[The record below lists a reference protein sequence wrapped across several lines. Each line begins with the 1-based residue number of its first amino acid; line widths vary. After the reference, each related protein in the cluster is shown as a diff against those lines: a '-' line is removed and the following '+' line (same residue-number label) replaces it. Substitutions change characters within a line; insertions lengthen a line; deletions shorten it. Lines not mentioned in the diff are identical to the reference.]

1 MKTSLLICL
10 ALLVCGSSLW
20 AQKANPTPADLPP
33 GPPIE
38 ARAPDPSQWLI
49 TTTLSGTAAL
59 DDQPNAAKSAA
70 KAPEGPST
78 TKIMVTKTGNIY
90 RVEHLD
96 EARQLWTVFASG
108 ATQIMVWP
116 DRHSAAEL
124 AASNNP
130 DAQNPFMTDFSAT
143 DFPGFKWVGWDKYS
157 EMKSY
162 KGIKC
167 IVFRGEQQL
176 VDSGNPSAG
185 KQNKTVIAYVNVE
198 TRLPVVLVDADE
210 ANIFEWK
217 PAPKGML
224 TLPPSALAVLQQRQK
239 SEQQMAQHAAR
250 PY

>member
-1 MKTSLLICL
+1 MTSFLL
-10 ALLVCGSSLW
+10 LLCGSSLW
-20 AQKANPTPADLPP
+20 AEKANPTPAGLPP

-38 ARAPDPSQWLI
+38 KRAPAFSQWLI
-49 TTTLSGTAAL
+49 TTTVSGTAAL
-59 DDQPNAAKSAA
+59 DENANAGGSAA

-116 DRHSAAEL
+116 DRHSSAVL
-124 AASNNP
+124 AVSNNP
-130 DAQNPFMTDFSAT
+130 DAPNPFTTDFSVT
-143 DFPGFKWVGWDKYS
+143 DFPGFEWVAWGKYS

-162 KGIKC
+162 KGMKC
-167 IVFRGEQQL
+167 IVFLDQQH
-176 VDSGNPSAG
+176 VDSDDPSVG
-185 KQNKTVIAYVNVE
+185 EPYKTVVAYVDVD
-198 TRLPVVLVDADE
+198 TRLPVALVDGDE
-210 ANIFEWK
+210 VHIFEWK

-224 TLPPSALAVLQQRQK
+224 SLPPGALAVLQQRQK
-239 SEQQMAQHAAR
+239 AEQQMAQHAAR

>member
-1 MKTSLLICL
+1 MKTLRLIWL
-10 ALLVCGSSLW
+10 PLLVCGSSLW

-38 ARAPDPSQWLI
+38 KRAPDPSQWLI

-59 DDQPNAAKSAA
+59 NDQANAEKSA
-70 KAPEGPST
+70 KATEGPSM

-96 EARQLWTVFASG
+96 EARQLWTIFASG

-124 AASNNP
+124 AVSNNP
-130 DAQNPFMTDFSAT
+130 DAPNPFMTDFSVT

-167 IVFRGEQQL
+167 IVFRGEQSL
-176 VDSGNPSAG
+176 VDSGYPSAG
-185 KQNKTVIAYVNVE
+185 RQHRTVMAYVNVE

-210 ANIFEWK
+210 ANVFEWK

-224 TLPPSALAVLQQRQK
+224 TLPPSAMAVLQERQK
-239 SEQQMAQHAAR
+239 AEQQMALHAAR

>member
-1 MKTSLLICL
+1 MKTALLIWL
-10 ALLVCGSSLW
+10 PLILCGSGVW

-38 ARAPDPSQWLI
+38 KRAPGFSQWLI

-59 DDQPNAAKSAA
+59 DDQAVAASNDAKTP
-70 KAPEGPST
+70 KAPSA
-78 TKIMVTKTGNIY
+78 TKIMITKTGNIY

-116 DRHSAAEL
+116 DRHSAAVL

-130 DAQNPFMTDFSAT
+130 DAPNPFITNFSVT
-143 DFPGFKWVGWDKYS
+143 DFPGFEWVGWGKYS

-162 KGIKC
+162 KGMKC
-167 IVFRGEQQL
+167 IVFQKQQP
-176 VDSGNPSAG
+176 VDSDDPKPGG
-185 KQNKTVIAYVNVE
+185 GYKTVIAYVNVE
-198 TRLPVVLVDADE
+198 TRLPVALVDADE
-210 ANIFEWK
+210 ANILEWK
-217 PAPKGML
+217 PVPKGVL
-224 TLPPSALAVLQQRQK
+224 TLPPSAMAVLQQRQK
-239 SEQQMAQHAAR
+239 AEQQMAQHAAR